1 MEKDPRYKIIRKWS
15 KYLDKLNGSDEVGY
29 DLSYELT
36 SRPGETR
43 MLEIKYSDG
52 KSFIVSA
59 NAFNVGCK
67 NPLYDFALVSPK
79 EIKIIQGALTD
90 DSRYSATAHSYNVK
104 VSTITK
110 NDVCLS
116 DTDSNEY
123 IQ

>member
-52 KSFIVSA
+52 M
-59 NAFNVGCK
+59 C
-67 NPLYDFALVSPK
+67 LY
-79 EIKIIQGALTD
+79 IK
-90 DSRYSATAHSYNVK
+90 
-104 VSTITK
+104 
-110 NDVCLS
+110 
-116 DTDSNEY
+116 
-123 IQ
+123 

>member
-52 KSFIVSA
+52 KSFIMSA
-59 NAFNVGCK
+59 NEFNVGCK

-90 DSRYSATAHSYNVK
+90 DSRYSATAHSYNPLVELK
-104 VSTITK
+104 S
-110 NDVCLS
+110 
-116 DTDSNEY
+116 
-123 IQ
+123 

>member
-52 KSFIVSA
+52 KSFIM
-59 NAFNVGCK
+59 
-67 NPLYDFALVSPK
+67 
-79 EIKIIQGALTD
+79 
-90 DSRYSATAHSYNVK
+90 
-104 VSTITK
+104 
-110 NDVCLS
+110 
-116 DTDSNEY
+116 
-123 IQ
+123 